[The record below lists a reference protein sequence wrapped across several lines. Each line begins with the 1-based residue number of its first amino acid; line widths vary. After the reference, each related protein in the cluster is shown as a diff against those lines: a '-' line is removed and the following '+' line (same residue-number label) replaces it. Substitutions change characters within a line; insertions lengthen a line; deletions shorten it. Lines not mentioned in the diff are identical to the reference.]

1 MSELDARETLF
12 VAAYLIDL
20 DPKQAALRAGY
31 SATMAATKA
40 YQWVS
45 SGKVKPHVYAAI
57 QAAIEKRAKR
67 STVTA
72 DRVLAELAKIG
83 FSSLSDVT
91 DWGTKEVAF
100 GFDEDGKRLRP
111 EDIGD
116 ATVVTYA
123 DAPFVKPINRDDLPP
138 DIRAAVSE
146 VSLGRDGFKIK
157 MHDKG
162 AALALMAR
170 HLGMLVDK
178 SEVSGPNGGP
188 IHVQARADELA
199 ALSADQ
205 RARVRAAIAGVLE
218 GKGG

>member
-1 MSELDARETLF
+1 MRNLDAREQLF

-20 DPKQAALRAGY
+20 DPKQAALTAGY
-31 SATMAATKA
+31 SATMATTKA

-45 SGKVKPHVYAAI
+45 NGKVKPHVYAAV

-83 FSSLSDVT
+83 FSNLSDVT

-100 GFDEDGKRLRP
+100 GFDDDGKRLRP

-138 DIRAAVSE
+138 DIRAAVAE

-178 SEVSGPNGGP
+178 SEISGPNGSP
-188 IHVQARADELA
+188 IQLQAHADELA
-199 ALSADQ
+199 SLAPDKRAQVRSAIML
-205 RARVRAAIAGVLE
+205 AIE
-218 GKGG
+218 GKA